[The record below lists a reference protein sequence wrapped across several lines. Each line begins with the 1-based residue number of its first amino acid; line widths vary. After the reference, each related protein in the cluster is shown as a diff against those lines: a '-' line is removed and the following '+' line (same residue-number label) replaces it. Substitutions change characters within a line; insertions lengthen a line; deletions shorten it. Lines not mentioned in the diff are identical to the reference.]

1 MKDIID
7 TAVATCV
14 LIVILFTHM
23 FIGLISHVNA
33 KEELIQELC
42 TKKQYDFCEVVEH
55 KTEYRL
61 KEKEDD
67 ENI

>member
-7 TAVATCV
+7 TAVGICV

-23 FIGLISHVNA
+23 FIGLIAHINA
-33 KEELIQELC
+33 REGLIQELC

-61 KEKEDD
+61 KEQDD
-67 ENI
+67 EI